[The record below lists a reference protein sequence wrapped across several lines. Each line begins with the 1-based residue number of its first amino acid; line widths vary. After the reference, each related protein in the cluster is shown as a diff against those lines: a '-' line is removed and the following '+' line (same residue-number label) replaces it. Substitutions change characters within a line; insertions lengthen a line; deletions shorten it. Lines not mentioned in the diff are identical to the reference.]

1 MSRDR
6 KRDNERKKKEKKQK
20 DWLEAYIFSILEKS
34 IYKAG
39 MAALD
44 DLFRDWK

>member
-1 MSRDR
+1 M
-6 KRDNERKKKEKKQK
+6 
-20 DWLEAYIFSILEKS
+20 EAYIFSVLEKS

-39 MAALD
+39 MAALN